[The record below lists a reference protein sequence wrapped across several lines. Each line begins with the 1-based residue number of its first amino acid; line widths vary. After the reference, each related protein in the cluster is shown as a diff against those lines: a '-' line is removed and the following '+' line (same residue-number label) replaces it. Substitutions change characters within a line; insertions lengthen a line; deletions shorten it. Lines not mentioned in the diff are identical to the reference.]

1 MTARPGNQGHTTM
14 RTRTIAIGLAIAALA
29 AAAAFPDRP
38 AKVASVDIERVFLQL
53 DEQKSIE
60 GSLKQLGERMAAE
73 KDRLSRELQD
83 LNAEL
88 ESYKPG
94 SAPYNETLQKV
105 EAAIGA
111 MSAQDQFGQL
121 KVEAERAN
129 AMRTMYAHIREA
141 AAAVAKE
148 AGIDYVLINDSLPPI
163 EPAGFVAT
171 RQQLAM
177 RRVLFAAGDM
187 DITDTVIA
195 RANADFKAAGGTVPA
210 APAKP

>member
-1 MTARPGNQGHTTM
+1 M
-14 RTRTIAIGLAIAALA
+14 RTRTIAIGLAVAALA

-38 AKVASVDIERVFLQL
+38 AKVASVDIERIFLQI
-53 DEQKSIE
+53 DEQKSAE
-60 GSLKQLGERMAAE
+60 GAVKLLGERMAAE

>member
-1 MTARPGNQGHTTM
+1 M
-14 RTRTIAIGLAIAALA
+14 RTRTIAIGIAVAALA

-38 AKVASVDIERVFLQL
+38 ARVASIDIERVFLGL
-53 DEQKSIE
+53 DEQKAIDASIK
-60 GSLKQLGERMAAE
+60 SLGERMAAE

-94 SAPYNETLQKV
+94 SPAYNDALRKV

-129 AMRTMYAHIREA
+129 AMRTLYGRVKEA
-141 AAAVAKE
+141 TAAVAKD
-148 AGIDYVLINDSLPPI
+148 ARLDYVLVNDSIPPI
-163 EPAGFVAT
+163 EPAGFAAT
-171 RQQLAM
+171 RQQMAL
-177 RRVLFAAGDM
+177 RRVLFAAQEM
-187 DITDTVIA
+187 DVTDAVLE
-195 RANADFKAAGGTVPA
+195 RANADFKSRGGTVAPPA
-210 APAKP
+210 AAPVPVSKP

>member
-1 MTARPGNQGHTTM
+1 
-14 RTRTIAIGLAIAALA
+14 
-29 AAAAFPDRP
+29 
-38 AKVASVDIERVFLQL
+38 
-53 DEQKSIE
+53 
-60 GSLKQLGERMAAE
+60 
-73 KDRLSRELQD
+73 
-83 LNAEL
+83 
-88 ESYKPG
+88 
-94 SAPYNETLQKV
+94 
-105 EAAIGA
+105 
-111 MSAQDQFGQL
+111 
-121 KVEAERAN
+121 
-129 AMRTMYAHIREA
+129 MRTMYAHIREA